1 MYGKHRTAF
10 LKVSVSQ
17 NIYSPQT
24 KLREGNVFTPVCQSF
39 CSQGGS
45 LYDVTPVW
53 LAGPMFLPGGSLV
66 SGPMF
71 LLGVCFWSH
80 VPCGVSVWGVGGSVQ
95 GVSVR
100 ETPLDRNPPE
110 RDPISCLVKSGRYTS
125 YSNAFLF
132 EILGVLEILNHL
144 RRILLFRHYSSL
156 EQEFYTNSLEKIPFG
171 PCKER
176 TIHFTDLT
184 NSNTCVLDCTTVT
197 VFGLLLQGFEQAPK
211 LSTM

>member
-1 MYGKHRTAF
+1 MF
-10 LKVSVSQ
+10 LV
-17 NIYSPQT
+17 
-24 KLREGNVFTPVCQSF
+24 
-39 CSQGGS
+39 GS
-45 LYDVTPVW
+45 LSGGLCLGGFCP
-53 LAGPMFLPGGSLV
+53 GSL
-66 SGPMF
+66 
-71 LLGVCFWSH
+71 C
-80 VPCGVSVWGVGGSVQ
+80 Q
-95 GVSVR
+95 GD
-100 ETPLDRNPPE
+100 PLDRNPPE

-197 VFGLLLQGFEQAPK
+197 VFGLLLQGFQQAPK
-211 LSTM
+211 LSTMWQSMTFLPISLNSEAPNVRSFAL